1 MPNSEIK
8 IYQLEDGNTEV
19 QVKFDKETV
28 WLTQKQMAQLFDKD
42 SDTIGVHL
50 KNIFKSGELI
60 EISTTEES
68 SVVQI
73 EGNRKDIFS
82 NQCLVTSY

>member
-50 KNIFKSGELI
+50 KNI
-60 EISTTEES
+60 
-68 SVVQI
+68 
-73 EGNRKDIFS
+73 
-82 NQCLVTSY
+82 